1 MKIEIRRRPVKYA
14 RIEVKP
20 DGRVVVTAPEGFNVE
35 KFIGKNAAWLEGK
48 LAQIEGLKELA
59 ESGFPLNGEFYRV
72 IHGRRAKVH
81 DRFRTVVLPPYPEDM
96 REELKRLLRP
106 EIWRLIEKY
115 AGKMGV
121 SPGKVFIRSQRTRW
135 GSCSGKGNLNFN
147 LRLVALP
154 PELREYVV
162 VHELAHLKHRNH
174 SRAFWSLVS
183 RFYPD
188 YRSARE
194 ELKKWWSI
202 LELNPYWRWL
212 EGRE

>member
-1 MKIEIRRRPVKYA
+1 
-14 RIEVKP
+14 
-20 DGRVVVTAPEGFNVE
+20 
-35 KFIGKNAAWLEGK
+35 
-48 LAQIEGLKELA
+48 
-59 ESGFPLNGEFYRV
+59 
-72 IHGRRAKVH
+72 
-81 DRFRTVVLPPYPEDM
+81 
-96 REELKRLLRP
+96 
-106 EIWRLIEKY
+106 
-115 AGKMGV
+115 MGV
-121 SPGKVFIRSQRTRW
+121 SPPGKVFIRSQRTRW

-147 LRLVALP
+147 LRLIALP

-174 SRAFWSLVS
+174 SKAFWSLVS

>member
-1 MKIEIRRRPVKYA
+1 MKYA
-14 RIEVKP
+14 RIGVKP

-35 KFIGKNAAWLEGK
+35 EFIAKNAAWLEGK

-59 ESGFPLNGEFYRV
+59 ESGFPLNGEFYKV
-72 IHGRRAKVH
+72 IHGRKAKVH

-106 EIWRLIEKY
+106 EILELIGRYSEE
-115 AGKMGV
+115 MGV

-147 LRLVALP
+147 LRLMAVP

-162 VHELAHLKHRNH
+162 IHELAHLKHRNH
-174 SRAFWSLVS
+174 SKAFWNLVS
-183 RFYPD
+183 HFYPD

-194 ELKKWWSI
+194 KLKKWWSI
-202 LELNPYWRWL
+202 LELNPYWQWL